1 MNFLIPLFETLSGI
15 NPKVKVRKSDVT
27 EAINRMKFSMY
38 NNITKEISYM
48 VYEGHFDASSI
59 KDMTPYERGLHL
71 KYIIDRIVQYNESI
85 KGKG

>member
-1 MNFLIPLFETLSGI
+1 LSGI
-15 NPKVKVRKSDVT
+15 NPRIKPRSKEMT
-27 EAINRMKFSMY
+27 EAINKMKFSMY

-48 VYEGHFDASSI
+48 VYDGHFDVSSI

-71 KYIIDRIVQYNESI
+71 KYIIDRITQYNEAL

>member
-1 MNFLIPLFETLSGI
+1 
-15 NPKVKVRKSDVT
+15 
-27 EAINRMKFSMY
+27 
-38 NNITKEISYM
+38 M

>member
-1 MNFLIPLFETLSGI
+1 MNFLIPLFETSSGI
-15 NPKVKVRKSDVT
+15 NSKVILRNQDVT

-48 VYEGHFDASSI
+48 VYEGHFDVSSI

-71 KYIIDRIVQYNESI
+71 HYIIDRIVQYNESI